1 MTLIK
6 MTMTPKKDND
16 FNYSDSNT
24 NDNDSNYSDSKKYS
38 NDSNYSDSNK
48 YSNDSDKNENDSNK
62 KNNIAWSLLTLLVM
76 LVKTS
81 SKYVSG
87 SGWFSLQ
94 WGRRITTE

>member
-1 MTLIK
+1 

-24 NDNDSNYSDSKKYS
+24 NDNDSNYSDSK
-38 NDSNYSDSNK
+38 K

-81 SKYVSG
+81 SKYV
-87 SGWFSLQ
+87 
-94 WGRRITTE
+94 